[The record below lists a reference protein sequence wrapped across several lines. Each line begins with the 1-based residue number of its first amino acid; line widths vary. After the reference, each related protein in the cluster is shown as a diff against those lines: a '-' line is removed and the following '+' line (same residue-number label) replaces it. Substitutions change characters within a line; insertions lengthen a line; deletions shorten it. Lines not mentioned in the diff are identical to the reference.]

1 MTGIPLSAPD
11 ITQAEIDAVTAVL
24 RTNRLS
30 LGPEL
35 EAFEAGMAA
44 YHGVRG
50 AVAVSSGT
58 AGLHLALLALGIG
71 EGCEVIV
78 PSFTFVAVAN
88 AVHYVGATPVFV
100 DIDPVTLNLDPV
112 LIELAITPRTRAI
125 LVVHTFGVPAEMDR
139 IRQIAERHSLAVIED
154 ACEAI
159 GAEYDSRKAGSFGDL
174 AVFGFYPNKQ
184 ITTGEGGCVLTRD
197 PNLAERLRSLRNHGR
212 SAQRALTAEDDHGSA
227 ANSTRFE
234 HVEIGYNYRL
244 SELASALGRVQL
256 SRIDEILS
264 FRRASAERYQAL
276 LGEIPGIELPPTS
289 LPRRSI
295 SWFVYVVRLG
305 STPEG
310 GERPSA
316 LRDRVQAAL
325 ASHGIATARYF
336 APIHLQPAWSSD
348 PAARGLRLLHTEA
361 IAARTLA
368 LPFFNRITSNQQ
380 EQVAE
385 ALSAAI
391 EELWFL
397 TRPTV
402 S

>member
-35 EAFEAGMAA
+35 EAFEAGVAA
-44 YHGVRG
+44 YHGVPG

-100 DIDPVTLNLDPV
+100 DIDPITLNLDPS
-112 LIELAITPRTRAI
+112 LIEQAITSSTRAI

-139 IRQIAERHSLAVIED
+139 IRQIAERHDLAVIED

-159 GAEYDSRKAGSFGDL
+159 GAEYDSRKAGTFGDL

-212 SAQRALTAEDDHGSA
+212 PAQRTPSTPDDCGSTHDS
-227 ANSTRFE
+227 NWLE

-244 SELASALGRVQL
+244 SELACALGRVQL
-256 SRIDEILS
+256 SRIEEILAL
-264 FRRASAERYQAL
+264 RRAAAERYREL
-276 LGEIPGIELPPTS
+276 LGGILGIELPPTS

-295 SWFVYVVRLG
+295 SWFIYVVRLSDG
-305 STPEG
+305 PETA
-310 GERPSA
+310 ERPSA
-316 LRDRVQAAL
+316 LRDRVQATL
-325 ASHGIATARYF
+325 ASSGIATARYF
-336 APIHLQPAWSSD
+336 APIHLQPAWSD
-348 PAARGLRLLHTEA
+348 HPAARGLHLPHTEA

-368 LPFFNRITSNQQ
+368 LPFFNRITSKQQ

-391 EELWFL
+391 EEL
-397 TRPTV
+397 
-402 S
+402 SGS